1 MSFELVSTTSDFGGE
16 KRNDGNTVSD
26 TTVIQT
32 DEARTQPF
40 LFVTS
45 RVITVAILVVT
56 SIIGLGIT
64 YIVAYTACPSTYHLQ
79 DEYNAPLRIP
89 SVITGTMSKNTT
101 FYIALFGD
109 SLINYPW
116 HHYDLPL
123 LISNYLPDFHLHF
136 YNYGKDG
143 DKISGMMERVDIMLT
158 DTLPH
163 LDAVILFWDSDVSGK
178 CLSPSLTPHPPN
190 PQS

>member
-1 MSFELVSTTSDFGGE
+1 MSFEPVSTAGDVGMEERNGGKTESDSI
-16 KRNDGNTVSD
+16 NSSS
-26 TTVIQT
+26 
-32 DEARTQPF
+32 EAMMKPCNYF
-40 LFVTS
+40 TS
-45 RVITVAILVVT
+45 RVIIMAFLVALSMIAL
-56 SIIGLGIT
+56 LIT
-64 YIVAYTACPSTYHLQ
+64 YLAAYSACPSTYHLDQ
-79 DEYNAPLRIP
+79 YDAPLHVP
-89 SVITGTMSKNTT
+89 SVITENMNNNQT

-123 LISNYLPDFHLHF
+123 LISSYLPGFHFHF

-163 LDAVILFWDSDVSGK
+163 LDAVILFWDSDVSGW
-178 CLSPSLTPHPPN
+178 CHDIYLALLP
-190 PQS
+190 